1 MTYSTAQPITSD
13 RAELVAPLL
22 HDASPR
28 LLLAE
33 GRVTLR
39 AVAVALYGGD
49 MDAAKADLYPQ
60 KDATNDH
67 PR

>member
-13 RAELVAPLL
+13 CAELVMPLL

-49 MDAAKADLYPQ
+49 MDSAKADLYPR
-60 KDATNDH
+60 KDTTNDYS
-67 PR
+67 R